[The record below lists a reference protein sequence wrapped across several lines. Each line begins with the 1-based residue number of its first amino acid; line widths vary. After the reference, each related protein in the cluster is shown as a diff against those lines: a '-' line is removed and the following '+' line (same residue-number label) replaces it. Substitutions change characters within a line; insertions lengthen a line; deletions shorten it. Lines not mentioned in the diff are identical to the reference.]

1 MRNGLCVWAKACK
14 CQTLFPRKVP
24 RPATS
29 SFKLATFSRL
39 ETLAVYSRTSPARR
53 GNAVSTGA
61 AAFFE
66 TAGRRGLPAAA
77 LAGFAGGGASRNP
90 AGGGIR
96 PPARAALHVHA
107 DSRRRLQRRQARPV
121 PRRRRWS

>member
-66 TAGRRGLPAAA
+66 TAGRRGLAAAA
-77 LAGFAGGGASRNP
+77 LAGFAGGGESRNP
-90 AGGGIR
+90 AGGGGEASR
-96 PPARAALHVHA
+96 KGCDPPGRRFEEGPTSQGSTATGAATNA
-107 DSRRRLQRRQARPV
+107 
-121 PRRRRWS
+121 